1 MMFHLEVSSQWP
13 NKWLH
18 CITGYL
24 LIYFAL
30 EIYSKNEGHISP
42 CKGAP
47 FTTRCSVVARNSKMS
62 PDTSD
67 LDLETRPAVTLN
79 QGETY
84 KEQPETADGEPF
96 GDEEGAEVRYRTLE
110 WWFVSPVQQK
120 ADEVRLT

>member
-1 MMFHLEVSSQWP
+1 
-13 NKWLH
+13 
-18 CITGYL
+18 
-24 LIYFAL
+24 
-30 EIYSKNEGHISP
+30 
-42 CKGAP
+42 
-47 FTTRCSVVARNSKMS
+47 MS

-110 WWFVSPVQQK
+110 WWFVSPGSAESRRSPIDVTFEQEMRDRF
-120 ADEVRLT
+120 AASAVSLLLD